1 MHSETHSSEDMV
13 VNQEA
18 DTQGIHVLGIRHHG
32 PGSARS
38 VRNYLER
45 LKPDIILVEGPP
57 EADEI
62 LQWVSNNALKPPVA
76 LLVYQPDNPKQSVV
90 YPFAVFSPEWQ
101 AVTFGKENNIPVR
114 FIDLPMFHQFAIEAE
129 KPSEENAEQVPQEAT
144 DPAEATAE
152 PLQEERR
159 RDPIGYLA
167 DVAGYNDGETWW
179 EQMFEFRKDDDD
191 VFKAITEAMQSL
203 RSEIPAPPN
212 RMEQLREAFMRKQIR
227 QAQREMYT
235 TIAVVCGA
243 WHAPALI
250 HMPKQKEDNDVL
262 KGLPKVKTDVT
273 WIPWTYSRLS
283 YASGYGAGI
292 PSPGWYDHTW
302 HHTKDDG
309 SRWMAKVAGLFRE
322 KGMDTS
328 VAHVIE
334 SVRLAEGLASL
345 RGYPKAGL
353 AELNEATLSVVCHG
367 EPLMMQLVQQ
377 ELIVSNRLGEV
388 PEDIPKPPLQNDI
401 NKLQKSLR
409 LPPTADFKDY
419 TLDLRKEMDL
429 DRSKLLHRLLLLGI
443 SWGEPHASSGKGT
456 FKEQWRLQWQP
467 EFSVLIIE
475 KGSWGNTVEEAAN
488 NLIIHAAQ
496 GSSSIAEIAA
506 LLEKSIPAEL
516 NKGVEVLI
524 GQLNNLAATNGD
536 VLQLVSAIPPLVNI
550 VRYGNVRNTDAD
562 MVLQIIRSL
571 SLRVCIGLTN
581 AVMGLNDEA
590 ARDLIPMIASLHDAF
605 SILQEEELD
614 QAWSATLQKIADTD
628 QATAIVS
635 GYCTRLL
642 TNQKILEGEALVK
655 KFHYRM
661 SVHAMPDQC
670 AAWLEGFLKGSG
682 TILLLDQEL
691 WGVVNQ
697 WVHLLPEETFIE
709 VLPLLRRTFSA
720 FNAVE
725 KRKLGEK
732 VKLGDVAAGLS
743 VVQTDIDP
751 ERAKKGIPI
760 ILQLLNI
767 TPAQTIEP

>member
-1 MHSETHSSEDMV
+1 MHSEANHTEEAI
-13 VNQEA
+13 VNQETG
-18 DTQGIHVLGIRHHG
+18 TQGIHVLGIRHHG

-45 LKPDIILVEGPP
+45 LRPDIVLVEGPP

-62 LQWVSNNALKPPVA
+62 LQWVSNEALKPPVA

-101 AVTFGKENNIPVR
+101 AITFGKANNIPVR

-129 KPSEENAEQVPQEAT
+129 LAVEEKVEPPTQEAT
-144 DPAEATAE
+144 DSGEATE
-152 PLQEERR
+152 ELLQVEQR

-167 DVAGYNDGETWW
+167 EAAGFNDGETWW
-179 EQMFEFRKDDDD
+179 EQMFEFRKDDED
-191 VFKAITEAMQSL
+191 VFTAIAEAMHSL
-203 RSEIPAPPN
+203 RNEIPIQAN

-235 TIAVVCGA
+235 TIAVICGA

-250 HMPKQKEDNDVL
+250 QMPKQKEDTDLL

-302 HHTKDDG
+302 HHTRDDG
-309 SRWMAKVAGLFRE
+309 SRWMAKVASLFRE

-334 SVRLAEGLASL
+334 AVKLAEGLSSL
-345 RGYPKAGL
+345 RGFSKAGL
-353 AELNEATLSVVCHG
+353 AELNESTLSILCHG
-367 EPLMMQLVQQ
+367 EPLLMQLVHQ

-401 NKLQKSLR
+401 SKLQKTLR
-409 LPPTADFKDY
+409 LQPTADFKDY

-429 DRSKLLHRLLLLGI
+429 ERSKLLHRLLLLGI
-443 SWGEPHASSGKGT
+443 AWGEPSMAGGKGT

-488 NLIIHAAQ
+488 NFIIQSAQ

-524 GQLNNLAATNGD
+524 SQLNNLAATNGD

-590 ARDLIPMIASLHDAF
+590 ARALIPLIASLHDAF
-605 SILQEEELD
+605 SILQEEQLD
-614 QAWSATLQKIADTD
+614 QAWSATLLNIADTD
-628 QATAIVS
+628 QAAAIVS

-655 KFHYRM
+655 KFYYRM
-661 SVHAMPDQC
+661 SVQVTPDQS

-691 WGVVNQ
+691 WSVVNQ
-697 WVHLLPEETFIE
+697 WVHLLSEETFIE
-709 VLPLLRRTFSA
+709 VLPLLRRTFSE

-732 VKLGDVAAGLS
+732 VKLGDAAATPSLA
-743 VVQTDIDP
+743 QTGIDP
-751 ERAKKGIPI
+751 ERAKRGIPI

-767 TPAQTIEP
+767 TPAQTTEP

>member
-1 MHSETHSSEDMV
+1 MQSEAQHTEEAI
-13 VNQEA
+13 VNQ
-18 DTQGIHVLGIRHHG
+18 DGGTQGIHVLGIRHHG

-38 VRNYLER
+38 LRNYLEK

-62 LQWVSNNALKPPVA
+62 LKWVSHQELKPPVA
-76 LLVYQPDNPKQSVV
+76 LLVYQPDQPKQSVV

-101 AVTFGKENNIPVR
+101 AIAFGMENNIPVR
-114 FIDLPMFHQFAIEAE
+114 FFDLPIFHQFAIEAE
-129 KPSEENAEQVPQEAT
+129 NLPEDYIETATQKENNSPQEVQVH
-144 DPAEATAE
+144 
-152 PLQEERR
+152 LEELK
-159 RDPIGYLA
+159 RDPISYLA
-167 DVAGYNDGETWW
+167 EVAGVCDGETWW
-179 EQMFEFRKDDDD
+179 EQMFEYRKDDND
-191 VFKAITEAMQSL
+191 VFAAIAEAMHSL
-203 RSEIPAPPN
+203 RDEIPARTN
-212 RMEQLREAFMRKQIR
+212 RLEQFREAYMRKQIR

-250 HMPKQKEDNDVL
+250 HMPKQKEDNELL

-302 HHTKDDG
+302 NHAGDDG
-309 SRWMAKVAGLFRE
+309 SRWMAKVASLFRE

-334 SVRLAEGLASL
+334 AVRLAAGLASL
-345 RGYPKAGL
+345 REYPKAGL
-353 AELNEATLSVVCHG
+353 AELNEATLSILCHG
-367 EPLMMQLVQQ
+367 EPLMMQLLHQ

-388 PEDIPKPPLQNDI
+388 PDDIPKPPLQTDI
-401 NKLQKSLR
+401 TKLQKSLR
-409 LPPTADFKDY
+409 LPATADFKDY
-419 TLDLRKEMDL
+419 SLDLRKEMDL
-429 DRSKLLHRLLLLGI
+429 ERSKLLHRLSLLGI
-443 SWGEPHASSGKGT
+443 DWGQQSSAGGKGT

-488 NLIIHAAQ
+488 HFIIHEAQ
-496 GSSSIAEIAA
+496 RSASIAEIAA

-516 NKGVEVLI
+516 NKGAEALI
-524 GQLNNLAATNGD
+524 KQLNNLAATSGD
-536 VLQLVSAIPPLVNI
+536 VLQLVNAIPPLVNI

-581 AVMGLNDEA
+581 AVMGLNDDA
-590 ARDLIPMIASLHDAF
+590 ARDLIPMISSLHDAF
-605 SILQEEELD
+605 SILQEEELNQAWRETMQKISDSD
-614 QAWSATLQKIADTD
+614 QASP
-628 QATAIVS
+628 IVS

-642 TNQKILEGEALVK
+642 ANQKTLEGDALVK

-661 SVHAMPDQC
+661 SAHAAPDQC

-682 TILLLDQEL
+682 TILIVDNDL
-691 WGVVNQ
+691 WNLVNQ
-697 WVHLLPEETFIE
+697 WVHLLTEETFIE
-709 VLPLLRRTFSA
+709 VLPLLRRTFSE

-732 VKLGDVAAGLS
+732 VKQGESVTNSSVQPIGIDV
-743 VVQTDIDP
+743 
-751 ERAKKGIPI
+751 ERGKKGIPVV
-760 ILQLLNI
+760 LQMLNVSTI
-767 TPAQTIEP
+767 QTSEA